1 MDPTFW
7 KGFQAWEKQASES
20 WANMIRSPEF
30 IDLMNQQM
38 ESWLVLKQQLDQ
50 ATEETL
56 KNALLPSRAQEEHI
70 LQLIHT
76 LATQVEELADR
87 VEKLGE
93 SVK

>member
-7 KGFQAWEKQASES
+7 NGFQAWEKQAAES
-20 WANMIRSPEF
+20 WSNMIRSPEF

-56 KNALLPSRAQEEHI
+56 KNALLPSRAQEERI

-76 LATQVEELADR
+76 LGTQVEELADR
-87 VEKLGE
+87 VEKLGQ
-93 SVK
+93 SIK

>member
-7 KGFQAWEKQASES
+7 KGFQSWEKQASES

-56 KNALLPSRAQEEHI
+56 KTALLPSRAQEERI

-76 LATQVEELADR
+76 LAAQVEDLGDR

-93 SVK
+93 SVR